1 VVHVG
6 RRYHDLLFLGTWFQA
21 TGALLSVVFFLGL
34 AQLTGAATRLAGM
47 LVTMGAAVL
56 LGVVVAEGV
65 FTLTWATA
73 AVAGAPGSARASF
86 DLMASFVR
94 VFPIVP
100 APAVYLALGAVL
112 LGTGALPRPFAPLA
126 IGLGVAFELVGLAG
140 VLTPAAGAAAA
151 GLSGLQALWILAAA
165 IALLVRRPPP
175 PARQAPSS

>member
-1 VVHVG
+1 VI
-6 RRYHDLLFLGTWFQA
+6 
-21 TGALLSVVFFLGL
+21 FLGL

-112 LGTGALPRPFAPLA
+112 LGTGPSR
-126 IGLGVAFELVGLAG
+126 
-140 VLTPAAGAAAA
+140 
-151 GLSGLQALWILAAA
+151 
-165 IALLVRRPPP
+165 VRLHRSPSVS
-175 PARQAPSS
+175 AWPSSSSASPGC